1 MPIGLVPLR
10 IITPPHVK
18 DNAPLSRV
26 DITKEISIEMRN
38 HFKSHLKKPFTI
50 AHTATAKEDFVKQQ
64 LSGRTG
70 DCHRLKSLEQ
80 TTFPYITREEK
91 LEVFGI
97 G

>member
-10 IITPPHVK
+10 INTPPHVK
-18 DNAPLSRV
+18 DNASLSRV

-80 TTFPYITREEK
+80 TTFAYITREEK
-91 LEVFGI
+91 LEVFGM

>member
-10 IITPPHVK
+10 SITPPHVK
-18 DNAPLSRV
+18 DNASLSRV
-26 DITKEISIEMRN
+26 DI
-38 HFKSHLKKPFTI
+38 
-50 AHTATAKEDFVKQQ
+50 VKQQ
-64 LSGRTG
+64 FSGGTG

-91 LEVFGI
+91 LEVFGM